1 MNLGPFGPTESGMT
15 TTQKRDYYEVLGV
28 ARDAAIEEIK
38 KSYRRLAVKYHPD
51 KNPGDADA
59 EEKFKEASEAYS
71 VLSDPEKRARYD
83 RYGHQG
89 VGGVGFDPGDFVD
102 FSDIL
107 GDLFGFGDIFGGGR
121 RRGNRPTRG
130 ADLRYDVSL
139 KFEEAAFGKELD
151 IEIPRNVNC
160 RTCDGSGAKPGSS
173 PVTCTACSGRGQIRY
188 SQGFFAVARTCPQC
202 SGSGRMIQDACKDCR
217 GAGRVREE
225 KKISIKIPAGV
236 DHGSRLRVAGEG
248 EGGVNGGPPGDL
260 YVFIGV
266 EEHASF
272 VRRDYDVHAEFQ
284 IAFTQAALGAD
295 VEVSTIWGDE
305 KLSIPAG
312 TQPDEVL
319 RLKAKGI
326 PYLDGSGKG
335 DHYVHVK
342 LRVPKSLSDRQRE
355 LLEELAETD
364 GMKHHSKGVLGKVK
378 DLFGA

>member
-1 MNLGPFGPTESGMT
+1 
-15 TTQKRDYYEVLGV
+15 
-28 ARDAAIEEIK
+28 
-38 KSYRRLAVKYHPD
+38 
-51 KNPGDADA
+51 
-59 EEKFKEASEAYS
+59 
-71 VLSDPEKRARYD
+71 
-83 RYGHQG
+83 
-89 VGGVGFDPGDFVD
+89 
-102 FSDIL
+102 
-107 GDLFGFGDIFGGGR
+107 
-121 RRGNRPTRG
+121 
-130 ADLRYDVSL
+130 
-139 KFEEAAFGKELD
+139 
-151 IEIPRNVNC
+151 
-160 RTCDGSGAKPGSS
+160 
-173 PVTCTACSGRGQIRY
+173 
-188 SQGFFAVARTCPQC
+188 
-202 SGSGRMIQDACKDCR
+202 MIQDACKDCK

-248 EGGVNGGPPGDL
+248 EGGANGGPPGDL

-266 EEHASF
+266 EEHESF
-272 VRRDYDVHAEFQ
+272 VRRDYDVHAELQ

-295 VEVSTIWGDE
+295 VEVATIWGNE

-326 PYLDGSGKG
+326 PYVDGSGKG